1 MLLREYGAHNL
12 LLCRFLK
19 RVYRI
24 FAFYIDGAAINVHA
38 NHWIWRVSNRYNII
52 NTISHDVC
60 PRYYLWQFQSV
71 FTNRHSTPSSFH
83 VYEARTPC
91 TCLPFYRR
99 VAISILMSRELHD
112 MRLQVVF
119 VRIEY
124 YNCDVK

>member
-24 FAFYIDGAAINVHA
+24 FAFYIDGAAVNVHA
-38 NHWIWRVSNRYNII
+38 DHWIWRVSNRYNII

-60 PRYYLWQFQSV
+60 PRYCLWQFQSV
-71 FTNRHSTPSSFH
+71 FTNRHSTPSFH
-83 VYEARTPC
+83 IYEARTPC